1 MTAGLVA
8 AGSVRA
14 TAAGTV
20 VYEVNLDLD
29 ATIRDDYLAWLD
41 AHIAE
46 ICALPGFTG
55 ARLFEV
61 ADPAAATG
69 RVSLCVQYA
78 LRDQAALD
86 AYLRDHAPR
95 LRADGIAKFG
105 DRFRASRRV
114 LVANEPA

>member
-1 MTAGLVA
+1 MNTHPTP
-8 AGSVRA
+8 RA
-14 TAAGTV
+14 V

-29 ATIRDDYLAWLD
+29 AAIRDDYLAWLD

-55 ARLFEV
+55 AQRFEV
-61 ADPAAATG
+61 IDPAAAAG
-69 RVSLCVQYA
+69 RISLCVQYA
-78 LRDQAALD
+78 LRDKAALD

-95 LRADGIAKFG
+95 LRAEGVAKFG

-114 LVANEPA
+114 LVASESA